1 MSDRLPYT
9 HTSSP
14 LPSRL
19 ADSLTNNCPT
29 NRCFHS
35 LCAHRSSIDEGHA
48 SVEAARKLLQEA
60 QRDVGAMITKHEA
73 LIVSKSTLFDLQTA
87 ATVDVETA
95 KVWINAL

>member
-1 MSDRLPYT
+1 M
-9 HTSSP
+9 
-14 LPSRL
+14 
-19 ADSLTNNCPT
+19 
-29 NRCFHS
+29 
-35 LCAHRSSIDEGHA
+35 
-48 SVEAARKLLQEA
+48 EAARKLLQEA